1 MYSPGVHILIIEYYL
16 FYKYSYKYT
25 NIYLYR
31 ILLHLLKIKLANKL
45 IYGYTTINRE
55 VVPMKQKFM
64 WILFKMGLSLFTPDY
79 MSKGREI
86 DEHQER
92 EVL

>member
-1 MYSPGVHILIIEYYL
+1 MYFINIHINIQTYIYMDLYYTYII
-16 FYKYSYKYT
+16 
-25 NIYLYR
+25 N
-31 ILLHLLKIKLANKL
+31 LLLANEL
-45 IYGYTTINRE
+45 IYRYTTINRE

-79 MSKGREI
+79 MSQGREI

-92 EVL
+92 EAL